1 MSRPLVLASASPRRR
16 ELLAA
21 LGVSFEVCPSPE
33 EERPTA
39 SEAAAM
45 VRELALSKA
54 QAVAALLPGGPL
66 SRSAV
71 LGADTT
77 VVLDGQ
83 SLGKPA
89 DATEAR
95 SMLRAL
101 RGRSHEVYTGVAVVS
116 GDVASPALVEHV
128 VTRVEM
134 RAYSDGEIE
143 RYVASGSPFD
153 KAGGYAIQD
162 RDFAPVERLEELDGC
177 QCSVIGLPLW
187 TARRLL
193 RQAAAIE
200 AAAPPFE
207 RCAGCPDREVTA

>member
-1 MSRPLVLASASPRRR
+1 VLGSTV
-16 ELLAA
+16 
-21 LGVSFEVCPSPE
+21 LG
-33 EERPTA
+33 
-39 SEAAAM
+39 
-45 VRELALSKA
+45 
-54 QAVAALLPGGPL
+54 
-66 SRSAV
+66 SAV

-101 RGRSHEVYTGVAVVS
+101 RGRTHQVYTGVAVVD
-116 GDVASPALVEHV
+116 GQGPRGEPVGRPERVEHV

-134 RAYSDGEIE
+134 RTYSDGEIE
-143 RYVASGSPFD
+143 RYIAGGSPFD

-177 QCSVIGLPLW
+177 ECSVIGLPLW

-200 AAAPPFE
+200 TATPPFE